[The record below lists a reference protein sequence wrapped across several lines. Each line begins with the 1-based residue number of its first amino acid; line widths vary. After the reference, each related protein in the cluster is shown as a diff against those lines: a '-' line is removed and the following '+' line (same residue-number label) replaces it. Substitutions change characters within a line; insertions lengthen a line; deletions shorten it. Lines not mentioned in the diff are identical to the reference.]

1 MFAPAAPAPFTM
13 ILAVAKSFL
22 TKRRA
27 PFTPAKHA
35 IAVPCWSSWNTGNF
49 QFFFQTIF
57 DIVAF
62 RRRNIF
68 QVNTSKVFLQQ
79 FYSVD

>member
-1 MFAPAAPAPFTM
+1 MISRAPARYNKRAMFAPAAPAPFTT

-35 IAVPCWSSWNTGNF
+35 IAVPCWSSWNTGISNSSF
-49 QFFFQTIF
+49 KRFS
-57 DIVAF
+57 
-62 RRRNIF
+62 
-68 QVNTSKVFLQQ
+68 TS
-79 FYSVD
+79 